1 MAPVMNPDN
10 VSLGNSLLSLSWTWV
25 TIDNYNSNRNRT
37 GYFKPKT
44 KNILKIWSVEQ
55 NYLVF
60 IQKCVKEN
68 VDFVFCSFAW
78 NICIATLLG
87 FKCI

>member
-44 KNILKIWSVEQ
+44 KNILKVWSVEQ
-55 NYLVF
+55 NYLAF
-60 IQKCVKEN
+60 IQKCAKEN
-68 VDFVFCSFAW
+68 VDFVF
-78 NICIATLLG
+78 LL
-87 FKCI
+87 FCLKCMYCDSVGL